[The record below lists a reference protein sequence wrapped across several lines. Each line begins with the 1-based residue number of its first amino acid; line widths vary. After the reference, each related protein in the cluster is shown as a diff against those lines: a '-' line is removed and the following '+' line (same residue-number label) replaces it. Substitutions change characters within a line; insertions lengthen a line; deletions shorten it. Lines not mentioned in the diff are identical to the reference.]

1 MGRLEHAMELSGE
14 SVQCGECTL
23 SKEAFDLCMKMNRSS
38 RLKNKAIMMKIVGDA
53 ARCLPARHYPP
64 AACLLLERPLRP

>member
-1 MGRLEHAMELSGE
+1 MELSGE

-38 RLKNKAIMMKIVGDA
+38 RLKNKAIMMKIVSDA
-53 ARCLPARHYPP
+53 ARCLPA
-64 AACLLLERPLRP
+64 

>member
-1 MGRLEHAMELSGE
+1 MELSGE

-38 RLKNKAIMMKIVGDA
+38 RLKNKAIMMKIVSD
-53 ARCLPARHYPP
+53 
-64 AACLLLERPLRP
+64 AACLLINIRLGSACLNGSLDGCADS

>member
-1 MGRLEHAMELSGE
+1 MELSGE

-38 RLKNKAIMMKIVGDA
+38 RLKNKAIMMKIVGAA
-53 ARCLPARHYPP
+53 ARCLPAHCR
-64 AACLLLERPLRP
+64 LLDGLLERFSGP

>member
-1 MGRLEHAMELSGE
+1 MLLVGRLEHAMELSGE

-53 ARCLPARHYPP
+53 ARCLPACSSIS
-64 AACLLLERPLRP
+64 ACSLLVA

>member
-1 MGRLEHAMELSGE
+1 MELSGE

-38 RLKNKAIMMKIVGDA
+38 RLKNKAIMMKIVSDA
-53 ARCLPARHYPP
+53 ARLPAHQYPP
-64 AACLLLERPLRP
+64 S